1 MAWELVSKSDVA
13 KNIRVAAPDIQDI
26 WYDSAIGLV
35 ERFTGWNLVAAQSYT
50 EYGDG
55 NGSEI
60 FTPEVLPLNSVSSL
74 KISTQLIPSTAYL
87 VRWDGVY
94 FKTPEVLPTT
104 PYTTSL
110 IYYNHFPFGIGNV
123 YIEYNGGGITNLPSK
138 YSSYLPMTLTYI
150 IKELSV
156 LFRNEGSDNVLE
168 KYRPDRSQV
177 KEEVLQNYGIHGK
190 VRGIIKSW
198 YPIKMRVA

>member
-1 MAWELVSKSDVA
+1 MAWELVSKTDVA
-13 KNIRVAAPDIQDI
+13 KNIRIAAPDIQDL
-26 WYDSAIGLV
+26 WYDSAVGLV
-35 ERFTGWNLVAAQSYT
+35 ERFTGWNLLSPQDYT
-50 EYGDG
+50 QYGDG

-60 FTPEVLPLNSVSSL
+60 FMPEVLPINSVSLL
-74 KISTQLIPSTAYL
+74 KILGQEIPITSYL

-94 FKTPEVLPTT
+94 FKTPEVLSST

-110 IYYNHFPFGIGNV
+110 VYYNRFPFGIGNV
-123 YIEYNGGGITNLPSK
+123 YIEYNAGGPANLPNK
-138 YSSYLPMTLTYI
+138 YAAYLPMTLTYI

-156 LFRNEGSDNVLE
+156 LFRNEGSDSVLE

-177 KEEVLQNYGIHGK
+177 KEEVLQSYGIHGK

-198 YPIKMRVA
+198 YPIKMRIG